1 MKLAGFSWGKFEL
14 HIITPCLFELI
25 ADEYFR
31 EKSNQF
37 LDLINIYLL
46 SSYLEKVFK
55 EKRHE
60 DRKESSRE
68 LLEAGDPRKETGK

>member
-1 MKLAGFSWGKFEL
+1 MSISVKKV
-14 HIITPCLFELI
+14 H
-25 ADEYFR
+25 
-31 EKSNQF
+31 QF

-60 DRKESSRE
+60 DRKKSSRE
-68 LLEAGDPRKETGK
+68 LLETGDPRKETGK